1 VTDPTD
7 PTGSTDATDSPS
19 YEMSD
24 ADKLALA
31 HEMFHAW
38 DTRDW
43 EGVID
48 LFADEGVLHS
58 VMQEPLLGREVVGER
73 IRALGAI
80 TERITLH
87 IKAIG
92 IIDGKVFVQRVDDFD
107 TVTGSHGEVP
117 VVGVLSMAG
126 GRVTEWLEYYDRPSL
141 LAGMG
146 VDAPAH

>member
-1 VTDPTD
+1 MTEPTLT
-7 PTGSTDATDSPS
+7 PPS
-19 YEMSD
+19 EMSD
-24 ADKLALA
+24 EAKLALA
-31 HEMFHAW
+31 REMFHAW
-38 DTRDW
+38 DTKDW

-48 LFADEGVLHS
+48 LFADDGVLHS
-58 VMQEPLLGREVVGER
+58 VMQEPLVGRDVVAER

-117 VVGVLSMAG
+117 VVGILSMAG

>member
-1 VTDPTD
+1 MTE
-7 PTGSTDATDSPS
+7 PS
-19 YEMSD
+19 LTPSAEMSD
-24 ADKLALA
+24 EAKLALA
-31 HEMFHAW
+31 RGMFHAW
-38 DTRDW
+38 DTKDW

-48 LFADEGVLHS
+48 LFADDGVLHS
-58 VMQEPLLGREVVGER
+58 VMQEPLVGRDVVGER

-117 VVGVLSMAG
+117 VVGILSMAG

-141 LAGMG
+141 LAGLG